1 MRRRLTELAIPR
13 LAEGIHW
20 DTLLPSFGI
29 RIGARRKT
37 WIIAQRRV
45 GSPHPVRLKL
55 GTWPAMPLAD
65 ARTKARLLLA
75 GADAPTA
82 NRAFLELAEQF
93 LDDGRSRS
101 GRPWRP
107 ATAKAYR
114 IMLAKAAPLHQR
126 PVQDIRR
133 RDVALLLRT
142 IAATSGAPSA
152 ALAKAALS
160 RFLAWAIEHD
170 LVEGNIVTGTSS
182 YVGAVGDRVL
192 SDVELRQLWH
202 AAEDGFGLILKL
214 LLWTG
219 ARRSEVGGMRRSE
232 LQDGV
237 WTIPGTRTEKGRRL
251 MLPLAQQT
259 VACLEQLPQI
269 FGHENLFGIR
279 PAGFLDWTRAKQRL
293 DARLRFNQPWRIH
306 DLRRTTQTRLAGLG
320 VSRDVVGR
328 ILNHGISAIDRAYD
342 HHDYRDE
349 KQRALQSWANALDE
363 IVLPCPTT
371 S

>member
-1 MRRRLTELAIPR
+1 
-13 LAEGIHW
+13 
-20 DTLLPSFGI
+20 
-29 RIGARRKT
+29 
-37 WIIAQRRV
+37 
-45 GSPHPVRLKL
+45 
-55 GTWPAMPLAD
+55 
-65 ARTKARLLLA
+65 
-75 GADAPTA
+75 
-82 NRAFLELAEQF
+82 
-93 LDDGRSRS
+93 
-101 GRPWRP
+101 
-107 ATAKAYR
+107 
-114 IMLAKAAPLHQR
+114 
-126 PVQDIRR
+126 
-133 RDVALLLRT
+133 
-142 IAATSGAPSA
+142 
-152 ALAKAALS
+152 
-160 RFLAWAIEHD
+160 
-170 LVEGNIVTGTSS
+170 
-182 YVGAVGDRVL
+182 
-192 SDVELRQLWH
+192 
-202 AAEDGFGLILKL
+202 
-214 LLWTG
+214 
-219 ARRSEVGGMRRSE
+219 
-232 LQDGV
+232 
-237 WTIPGTRTEKGRRL
+237 